1 MLKCVLQVLNL
12 QNCRIKALPE
22 RLFNRLPNLKKLDL
36 SENYMVTLNIEVL
49 QPLHK
54 LERLELRNDY
64 WQCDPL
70 FITSE
75 SWILS
80 HGITYEEICKKKRP
94 KMFDKIIS
102 AVTTE
107 RQEVDVNDVW
117 NITTT
122 KNDSVVPTL
131 KPSTPLTPFQ
141 KFDKEFSSFQAL
153 ILGMEI
159 GLGLG
164 IVGTYIWLRS
174 FCKCGQLSCA
184 RPKTRRER
192 RREQRANAEI
202 TRSLL
207 WSTVI
212 HPDLETPPVFRRQ
225 LSLPDGNPPE
235 PYPTY
240 GLPGVVEAGLQI
252 DAVRLP
258 DRAETP
264 PPAYSEC
271 RMLYGSN
278 L

>member
-1 MLKCVLQVLNL
+1 MLNL

-36 SENYMVTLNIEVL
+36 SDNYMVTLKTEVL

-54 LERLELRNDY
+54 LERLELRNAY
-64 WQCDPL
+64 WHCDPA
-70 FITSE
+70 FIAVE
-75 SWILS
+75 SWIIS
-80 HGITYEEICKKKRP
+80 HEITYGEVCKKKKP
-94 KMFDKIIS
+94 KMFEKIIS

-107 RQEVDVNDVW
+107 REEVDVNDIW
-117 NITTT
+117 NMTK
-122 KNDSVVPTL
+122 KNDSVVPIV
-131 KPSTPLTPFQ
+131 KPTTPLTPFQ

-159 GLGLG
+159 GFG
-164 IVGTYIWLRS
+164 IGMVITYIWLS
-174 FCKCGQLSCA
+174 AFCKCRRLRCV
-184 RPKTRRER
+184 RPKSRRER
-192 RREQRANAEI
+192 RREQRADAEI
-202 TRSLL
+202 RTSLL
-207 WSTVI
+207 WTTVI

-225 LSLPDGNPPE
+225 LALPDGST

-271 RMLYGSN
+271 RMLDGCN
-278 L
+278 Q

>member
-1 MLKCVLQVLNL
+1 MFK
-12 QNCRIKALPE
+12 
-22 RLFNRLPNLKKLDL
+22 RLPNLKKLDL
-36 SENYMVTLNIEVL
+36 SENYMVTLSTEVL

-54 LERLELRNDY
+54 LERLELKNEY
-64 WQCDPL
+64 WNCDAAL
-70 FITSE
+70 IAVE

-80 HGITYEEICKKKRP
+80 QEITYEQICKKRMP
-94 KMFDKIIS
+94 KMFEKIIS
-102 AVTTE
+102 AVTPE
-107 RQEVDVNDVW
+107 KEEVDVNDVW
-117 NITTT
+117 NIKTN
-122 KNDSVVPTL
+122 KNDSVAPIP
-131 KPSTPLTPFQ
+131 KPKTPLTPFQ

-159 GLGLG
+159 GLGIG
-164 IVGTYIWLRS
+164 IVMTYIWLSS
-174 FCKCGQLSCA
+174 FCKCGRLRCA
-184 RPKTRRER
+184 RPKSRRER
-192 RREQRANAEI
+192 RREQRADADLR
-202 TRSLL
+202 RSLL
-207 WSTVI
+207 WTTVI

-225 LSLPDGNPPE
+225 LSLPDGSP

-264 PPAYSEC
+264 PPAYNEC